1 MQVTPVRWR
10 DLFRRQIYNNQPYFI
25 KPQIFAQKR
34 ALCITRSIHLPTVTG
49 YISPFYYFIFQ
60 SLQLLRAPLSSG
72 FHCSCH
78 LAAGSPSPFM
88 LLLPPASAPPPP
100 AQGTWPPQG
109 LLPSSR
115 ILGSISNV
123 SPEKDPSPRLQP
135 VTARTVRSLARLFST
150 SDSAPRARP
159 FNRLALA

>member
-49 YISPFYYFIFQ
+49 YISPFYCFIFQ

-88 LLLPPASAPPPP
+88 LLLPPASAPPTSSGDVASPGPP
-100 AQGTWPPQG
+100 PFLKDSRERQQCVPREGPLTQTPASHSPHRPEPGPPFQHFG
-109 LLPSSR
+109 QRPQSPS
-115 ILGSISNV
+115 L
-123 SPEKDPSPRLQP
+123 
-135 VTARTVRSLARLFST
+135 
-150 SDSAPRARP
+150 
-159 FNRLALA
+159 